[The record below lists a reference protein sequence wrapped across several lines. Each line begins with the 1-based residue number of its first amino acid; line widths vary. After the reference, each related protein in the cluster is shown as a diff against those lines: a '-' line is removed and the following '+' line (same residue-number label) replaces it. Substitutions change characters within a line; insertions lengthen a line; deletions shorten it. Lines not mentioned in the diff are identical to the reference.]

1 MEYAGI
7 HAERKGET
15 MRLGIITHYYNS
27 KNYGGMLQAYAL
39 VKVLRDLG
47 YDAEQICYLAESN
60 STQKSLKSCVKS
72 LINMVI
78 KKKLDRRKKA
88 FKQFEISIP
97 HSKKVYSERD
107 IEQSVELYDS
117 FITGSDQ
124 VWNFK
129 WYISSYF
136 LTFVPSRKKKI
147 AYAASMGTSSLS
159 EEESIKLK
167 EHIKDYTAVSLRES
181 DSADFVQ
188 TLTRLP
194 VQTTLDPTLLLDLD
208 DWKSISNDRL
218 IKGQYLFCYFLGRD
232 KTIRVLAKRFAKK
245 HNLKIVT
252 LPNLQQHLEINDLGF
267 GQHRLYDVNPGGF
280 VSLIRNADYIFT
292 DSFHATVISLIF
304 HKSFISFGRNG
315 SQAMNNRIDN
325 LLNIFDCH
333 ERFLSAPENVEISDI
348 DSITNKELVI
358 DTSVLEK
365 RRKESIAFLKSSLN
379 NNDREK

>member
-1 MEYAGI
+1 
-7 HAERKGET
+7 
-15 MRLGIITHYYNS
+15 MRIGIITHYYNS

-39 VKVLRDLG
+39 VKVLRNLG
-47 YDAEQICYLAESN
+47 YDAEQICYSVGSN
-60 STQKSLKSCVKS
+60 NNAKNFKAYIKSIL
-72 LINMVI
+72 NTTI
-78 KKKLDRRKKA
+78 KKKLDKRKDV
-88 FKQFEISIP
+88 FKQFELSIP
-97 HSKKVYSERD
+97 HSEKVYSESN

-124 VWNFK
+124 VWNFE

-136 LTFVPSRKKKI
+136 LTFVPSQKKKI

-159 EEESIKLK
+159 DEESTKLK
-167 EHIKDYTAVSLRES
+167 EYIKDYTAVSLRES

-208 DWKSISNDRL
+208 DWKSISDHKI
-218 IKGQYLFCYFLGRD
+218 IKERYLFCYFLGRD
-232 KTIRVLAKRFAKK
+232 KRIRILAKKFAKQ
-245 HNLKIVT
+245 HNLEIVT

-267 GQHRLYDVNPGGF
+267 GKQRLYDVNPGGF
-280 VSLIRNADYIFT
+280 VSLIRNADYVFT

-333 ERFLSAPENVEISDI
+333 ERFLSSTENIEVSVIN
-348 DSITNKELVI
+348 SITDKELVI

-379 NNDREK
+379 NNDRKE